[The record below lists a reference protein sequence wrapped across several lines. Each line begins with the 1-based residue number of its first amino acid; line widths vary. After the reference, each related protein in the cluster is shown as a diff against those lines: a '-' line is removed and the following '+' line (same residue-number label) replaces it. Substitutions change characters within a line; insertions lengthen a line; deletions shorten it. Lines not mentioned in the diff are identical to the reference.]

1 MLITSTRL
9 FAYKHSTTQRY

>member
-9 FAYKHSTTQRY
+9 MR